1 MEAITIAELQQENEK
16 LKSDLKQAEENN
28 NALAEE
34 NASLKEEVER
44 LLKTPDSKEAD
55 TGVGKT
61 FDFGD
66 SSYKVLC
73 TAITIPG
80 FGKVTANDIL
90 ANTDLQD
97 WLVSHNSGAIQLIK

>member
-1 MEAITIAELQQENEK
+1 MTEVKSPEDLEQEN
-16 LKSDLKQAEENN
+16 A
-28 NALAEE
+28 A
-34 NASLKEEVER
+34 LKEEMQR
-44 LLKTPDSKEAD
+44 LINTPDLKPVDS
-55 TGVGKT
+55 GRGKT